1 MSLNNSILEIF
12 NLTWDMFKEA
22 TEQIP
27 EEHWKKGEISYLIP
41 SRLVYHVL
49 DSTDFY
55 LSEDPEGYERGYRFK
70 LNWREAPAEELPTN
84 EQTRK
89 YLEEVREKFEK
100 WINELTISDLSSGN
114 ENYPWTGATRLSRI
128 LYVLA
133 HCRQHFGE
141 INAELRRRGLPRVK
155 WKTY

>member
-1 MSLNNSILEIF
+1 MSLNNSIIEIF

-27 EEHWKKGEISYLIP
+27 EEHWRKGEIGYLIP

-55 LSEDPEGYERGYRFK
+55 LSEDPEGYDRGYRYK
-70 LNWREAPAEELPTN
+70 LNWREASAEELPTN
-84 EQTRK
+84 EQSRK
-89 YLEEVREKFEK
+89 YLDEIRAKFEK
-100 WINELTISDLSSGN
+100 WINELTIFDLSSGN
-114 ENYPWTGATRLSRI
+114 ENYPWTGTTRLSRI

-133 HCRQHFGE
+133 HCRQHLGE
-141 INAELRRRGLPRVK
+141 INAELRRRGLARVK

>member
-1 MSLNNSILEIF
+1 
-12 NLTWDMFKEA
+12 MFHEA
-22 TEQIP
+22 IGQIP
-27 EEHWKKGEISYLIP
+27 DEHWKTGAIGYLTP

-55 LSEDPEGYERGYRFK
+55 LSNDPDGYERGYRFK
-70 LNWREAPAEELPTN
+70 INWKEASEEDLPSKK
-84 EQTRK
+84 QARI
-89 YLEEVREKFEK
+89 YLDEVRKKFEK
-100 WINELTISDLSSGN
+100 WVNETGSTDFLSGN
-114 ENYPWTGATRLSRI
+114 EMYPWTGATKLSRI

-141 INAELRRRGLPRVK
+141 INAELRRRNLPRIK